1 MTFICKQRN
10 ASDNEDNLSANDNE
24 SEDEQQASG
33 VTDLEKQ
40 LAHFRILLE
49 KKWGND
55 HDNSFTYIYPDG
67 TPLPLTPHM
76 IKEWARAIVQ

>member
-1 MTFICKQRN
+1 VSPQ
-10 ASDNEDNLSANDNE
+10 
-24 SEDEQQASG
+24 DEQQVSG

-40 LAHFRILLE
+40 LAHFRMLLE

-55 HDNSFTYIYPDG
+55 HDNSCTYIYPDG

-76 IKEWARAIVQ
+76 IKEWARAIVQLFSYLFS